1 MVYETIDPQIALSVF
16 IIYTTLAVF
25 IWILTFFLGIHWYQY
40 RKPSVRYLT
49 LAFFFYAITPSILA
63 GGMYVCAKTGFK
75 GELYNYSLPVGFISM
90 MIGHIFIILFTTS
103 FFGLNLKKSRNYII
117 IDLLISLS
125 LLHPNNNYGLSGE
138 NLRIPDIR
146 IYTSMIMVL
155 FSLFTFTRIALVVFK
170 ARKKIDDKYSR
181 IGFQSLAWAQIFMI
195 FFYILNT
202 LDNIAFN
209 ILGWGDFTPFFYI
222 SIGSITLCLI
232 GFYLGI
238 LLPVW
243 ILNKNLSE
251 YLREILE
258 EKLKVRK
265 DPYLAKQHVFP
276 PLVQKK
282 QQRIITIQCPICR
295 KSTQYEVPSKFLEA
309 IKDIPRGMVS
319 ISIRKGLMCSHQF
332 FMFIDKNFDVRGYEK
347 IDLDLGELS
356 ELSLNHYA

>member
-40 RKPSVRYLT
+40 RKPFVRYLT
-49 LAFFFYAITPSILA
+49 LAFFFYAFIPSILA

-125 LLHPNNNYGLSGE
+125 FLHPNNNYGLSGE

-146 IYTSMIMVL
+146 IYTSLIMVL
-155 FSLFTFTRIALVVFK
+155 FSLFTFTRIALVFFK
-170 ARKKIDDKYSR
+170 ARKRVEDRYSKL
-181 IGFQSLAWAQIFMI
+181 GFQSLALAQIFMLL
-195 FFYILNT
+195 FYILNT

-222 SIGSITLCLI
+222 SIGPIALCLLC
-232 GFYLGI
+232 FYLGI
-238 LLPVW
+238 FLPV
-243 ILNKNLSE
+243 
-251 YLREILE
+251 
-258 EKLKVRK
+258 
-265 DPYLAKQHVFP
+265 
-276 PLVQKK
+276 
-282 QQRIITIQCPICR
+282 
-295 KSTQYEVPSKFLEA
+295 
-309 IKDIPRGMVS
+309 
-319 ISIRKGLMCSHQF
+319 
-332 FMFIDKNFDVRGYEK
+332 
-347 IDLDLGELS
+347 
-356 ELSLNHYA
+356 